1 MRSNSLS
8 ATRRSVR
15 HGFTLIELLV
25 VIAII
30 AVLVAILL
38 PAVQQAR
45 EAARRTQCKN
55 NLKQIGL
62 GLQNYHD
69 QYKMFPLGSILIGDP
84 GDYSG
89 ANRNY
94 RGPRTA
100 AELTSTT
107 GGTGQTWA
115 TAILPLIDETG
126 YYELIDF
133 DTRFAEQPNVFSQPV
148 AAFSCPSE
156 PYPDFVTRG
165 GNGGGDMLPGARFHR
180 GTYGACTGGGNAF
193 PIENSGTSNPRNGPF
208 MSTNFGSER
217 SFNQGIFSIFQDP
230 NNLNGRKV
238 SFRDIQDGA
247 SNTIAV
253 GETIRHNED
262 SDDSR
267 GAWAWGGGAI
277 VSAFT
282 IGRPSDGIEFVATP
296 NGKVIQDGSSFGGA
310 SEFADCPPFYA
321 NRTPMP
327 EIYGGRDCTGFGHWA
342 RGGVAMRSYHPG
354 GAQATFGDGRSR
366 FISEGIDQE
375 TYRGLMTIRGKEI
388 VEDF

>member
-1 MRSNSLS
+1 MSRPPVPVTASIKRS
-8 ATRRSVR
+8 
-15 HGFTLIELLV
+15 GFTLIELLV

-84 GDYSG
+84 GDYTG

-107 GGTGQTWA
+107 GGYGQTWA

-133 DTRFAEQPNVFSQPV
+133 ETRFAEQPNVFDQEV
-148 AAFSCPSE
+148 DAFICPSD
-156 PYPDFVTRG
+156 PNPGFRMRG
-165 GNGGGDMLPGARFHR
+165 NDGGTATLPGARFAR
-180 GTYGACTGGGNAF
+180 GNYGACVGGGNMNA
-193 PIENSGTSNPRNGPF
+193 IETSGASNPQNGPF
-208 MSTNFGSER
+208 MSMDIGSDD

-253 GETIRHNED
+253 GEMIRHDRD

-267 GAWAWGGGAI
+267 GAWAWGAGAF

-296 NGKVIQDGSSFGGA
+296 NGKVLQPGSSFGGA

-321 NRTPMP
+321 NRTPVP
-327 EIYGGRDCTGFGHWA
+327 EVIGGRDCANFGHFS
-342 RGGVAMRSYHPG
+342 RGGNAMRSYHPG
-354 GAQATFGDGRSR
+354 GAQATFGDGRTR
-366 FISEGIDQE
+366 FLSEGIDQE